1 MEYLVDIDEEV
12 IRIKDEE
19 GFVRTVSKNGFEE
32 FLEKS
37 KKEKIYLCSNNEE
50 MNTYIRRSFINV
62 KILDQNMYK
71 EILHTVTDE
80 ILKKKPQQ
88 IMAAN
93 AVFHE
98 YGPDVIIVDFE
109 NLLTVDTYNQQN
121 YVSGVIYP
129 GLDMHFNELN
139 NYGYKNIKFNYVNSE
154 EVVSTANQIGKGII
168 NGYIGAI
175 KELID
180 GEIQHFPWIMDIVFT
195 GRRINNFINYLDE
208 QKENLNFQFQYEE
221 NLIFKGMKY
230 YVDSLENKKQ
240 D

>member
-109 NLLTVDTYNQQN
+109 NLLTIDTYNQQN